1 MRRALVA
8 LWAGVLATLV
18 AGLVGCEGGG
28 GRPMVAAAPPCPA
41 PIESDKQ
48 VVVVGTIGKLHMA
61 EAKYPLAKL
70 GDVMSAF
77 KPDLVLLGV
86 RPDPFREGNYEDAS
100 FEMTYLAALAKNR
113 AIPAEG
119 IDWFREQDLAAPLPP
134 IDPPTEAENARKGA
148 EILARPKLY
157 PFEQANGAELTEA
170 IYLATASEQR
180 YRSGNPL
187 WSRRAAFIG
196 HLAVDATI
204 KHKKPKKV
212 LAFVDVFDRP
222 TVMLALG
229 AVGYESRDPVVVSK
243 QANEQMM
250 SDLPPEV
257 LSQYKNQ
264 LGRVR
269 EKIEKAKGPDKAFW
283 QEREKILEVVV
294 DKRAACCVPTT
305 ALGVK

>member
-1 MRRALVA
+1 MRRALAA
-8 LWAGVLATLV
+8 LFAVTLA
-18 AGLVGCEGGG
+18 GCEGGG

-77 KPDLVLLGV
+77 KPDLVLVAV
-86 RPDPFREGNYEDAS
+86 RPDAFREGNYEDAS
-100 FEMTYLAALAKNR
+100 FEMTYLTALAKNR
-113 AIPAEG
+113 AIPTEG
-119 IDWFREQDLAAPLPP
+119 IDWFREQDLVAQLPAVE
-134 IDPPTEAENARKGA
+134 PPSDAENARRGA

-157 PFEQANGAELTEA
+157 PFEQANGGQLAEMV
-170 IYLATASEQR
+170 YLATTSEQR
-180 YRSGNPL
+180 YRGGNAP
-187 WSRRAAFIG
+187 WSRRAAWIG
-196 HLAVDATI
+196 QLAVDATN

-222 TVMLALG
+222 TVTLALG
-229 AVGYESRDPVVVSK
+229 AVGYESRDPVVLSK

-257 LSQYKNQ
+257 MSQYKNQ

-269 EKIEKAKGPDKAFW
+269 DRVEKAKGAEKTFW
-283 QEREKILEVVV
+283 QEREKTLSIVI
-294 DKRAACCVPTT
+294 DKAAACCVPTS
-305 ALGVK
+305 ALGLK